1 MKRHIIPCILSLTLL
16 LTACGG
22 EQAAADTAEEAV
34 KDHYYQ
40 ILDAAGK
47 ELYTVTDSG
56 AVAEIDA
63 LINKAG
69 GENADH
75 GNAEGDPLYTYVYW
89 QETTLHAGEDP
100 DAEREYLEASG
111 PRCGRAAT
119 PSPRRSCPIPWR
131 ALGAL

>member
-1 MKRHIIPCILSLTLL
+1 M
-16 LTACGG
+16 
-22 EQAAADTAEEAV
+22 
-34 KDHYYQ
+34 
-40 ILDAAGK
+40 DAAGK

-75 GNAEGDPLYTYVYW
+75 GNAEETPLHLCLLAGDYPPRW
-89 QETTLHAGEDP
+89 EDP
-100 DAEREYLEASG
+100 DAEREYLESSG

>member
-69 GENADH
+69 G
-75 GNAEGDPLYTYVYW
+75 
-89 QETTLHAGEDP
+89 
-100 DAEREYLEASG
+100 
-111 PRCGRAAT
+111 
-119 PSPRRSCPIPWR
+119 
-131 ALGAL
+131 

>member
-75 GNAEGDPLYTYVYW
+75 GNAEGDPLYTYVRRLPS
-89 QETTLHAGEDP
+89 TLG
-100 DAEREYLEASG
+100 RTRMRSGNTWRSSG

>member
-63 LINKAG
+63 SSTRPAARTPTTGMRRETLSTLMSTG
-69 GENADH
+69 RRLPSTLGRTRMRS
-75 GNAEGDPLYTYVYW
+75 GNTW
-89 QETTLHAGEDP
+89 
-100 DAEREYLEASG
+100 RSSG